1 MKTEQL
7 KIIAEAQN
15 IKVVGG
21 LDIPVTEFKEFYY
34 AEKLYYYDG
43 RWIEWNPET
52 NAEQTLMVL
61 EWLEELDVRIEMQR
75 FPGIW
80 YIEIWNKETE
90 NIKQINNSDFQTAV
104 CMAAFEYAETL
115 KK

>member
-61 EWLEELDVRIEMQR
+61 KWWFDVAELANWNDLYWEIER
-75 FPGIW
+75 YG
-80 YIEIWNKETE
+80 
-90 NIKQINNSDFQTAV
+90 FQTTV
-104 CMAAFEYAETL
+104 CIAALAYVDHVN
-115 KK
+115 

>member
-1 MKTEQL
+1 MNAEQL
-7 KIIAEAQN
+7 QTIGIAA
-15 IKVVGG
+15 GY
-21 LDIPVTEFKEFYY
+21 DIR
-34 AEKLYYYDG
+34 LYKNMALSYDDRLG
-43 RWIEWNPET
+43 NVEWNPET

-104 CMAAFEYAETL
+104 CIAALAYVDHVN
-115 KK
+115 